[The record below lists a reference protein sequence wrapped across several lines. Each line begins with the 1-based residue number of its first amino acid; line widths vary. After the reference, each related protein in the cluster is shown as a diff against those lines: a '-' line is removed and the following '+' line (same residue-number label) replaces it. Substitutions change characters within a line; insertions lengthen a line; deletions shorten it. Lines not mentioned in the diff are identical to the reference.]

1 MSQMDSVIIIGA
13 GHNGLVCA
21 AYLARAGHKV
31 TVLEAAGQVGGL
43 AATREFAPGFRAS
56 CAHLLY
62 LLDQDIRKELA
73 LDSHGLSL
81 AASGL
86 KTIALDAG
94 GEHLSI
100 DADSVAGPGVSA
112 ADQAGYREYRRFM
125 GKFAAVIGKL
135 HNQLPPRLT
144 QERGDLLALGKLALK
159 IRMLGRDDMREF
171 LRIAGINIFDVLQE
185 NFDNPLLKGALSLD
199 AVLGTNSGPRSNNS
213 VFTALHRL
221 SGNMGGGNGAG
232 NSASKG
238 LGALALPAG
247 GLGAVTEALAAAAR
261 KAGAEIRTGCTV
273 ERILL
278 DGGRVAG
285 VRLVGGEEVRAATVV
300 SNADPKTTIMDL
312 LGARHVEAGFA
323 RRIVN
328 FRSKGNA
335 AKLHLALDALPD
347 FRGLSADQLGHR
359 LVIAPTLEYVE
370 RAFNHSKYGEYS
382 TKPVA
387 EIIIPT
393 VRDPSLAPNGK
404 HVLSAVVQ
412 FAPRT
417 LKSGWNEGKSAFT
430 SVVFDLLA
438 AYAPDIREKTLA
450 TELLTPEDLEREF
463 RVTGGHWH
471 HGELSLDQFLMMRPA
486 PKSARYRTPVEG
498 LYFCS
503 AGAHPGGGV
512 MGSAGRNAARAVL
525 AL

>member
-1 MSQMDSVIIIGA
+1 MSQMDSVIVVGA

-21 AYLARAGHKV
+21 AYLARAGHRV

-43 AATREFAPGFRAS
+43 AATREFAPGFKAS

-94 GEHLSI
+94 GAHLSI
-100 DADSVAGPGVSA
+100 DADRVTGPDVSA

-125 GKFAAVIGKL
+125 AKFAAVIGKL

-185 NFDNPLLKGALSLD
+185 NFDNALLKGALSLD

-221 SGNMGGGNGAG
+221 SGNNG
-232 NSASKG
+232 
-238 LGALALPAG
+238 GALALPAG

-261 KAGAEIRTGCTV
+261 KAGAEIRTSCAV

-285 VRLVGGEEVRAATVV
+285 VRLAGGEEVRAATVV
-300 SNADPKTTIMDL
+300 SNADPKTTILDL

-323 RRIVN
+323 KRIVN

-347 FRGLSADQLGHR
+347 FRGLSAEQLGHR

-393 VRDPSLAPNGK
+393 VRDPSLAPSGK
-404 HVLSAVVQ
+404 HVLSAIVQ

-417 LKSGWNEGKSAFT
+417 LKSGWNEGKGAFT
-430 SVVFDLLA
+430 SVIFDLLA
-438 AYAPDIREKTLA
+438 GYAPDLREKTLA

-486 PKSARYRTPVEG
+486 PKSARYRTPVDG

-512 MGSAGRNAARAVL
+512 MGSAGRNAARAIL